1 MSEIHQIERT
11 LASVAMRPSAETA
24 KEAVRF
30 FTACLEQR
38 GYPYKEQVA
47 QEFLALVS
55 LLDYLIIIHSLEHGA
70 LILQTPDMQIT
81 LKPSYD
87 ALNTE
92 EDLSVPSLGVL
103 DALPADAPL
112 TFIIGVNPATIN
124 DKTLAQMSESG
135 QQKLLN
141 VRIEAKGQE
150 RPEPE
155 PTLLPDTIL
164 PSQDLLGSA
173 RKIIANLGL
182 SVDFL
187 ETQVNRLLKNTRQW
201 REEEALL
208 ALTIV
213 FKNVRVVVGLISHNQ
228 LIDKDKL
235 NKLKADLQKE
245 GIQKYTL
252 GVFLIPPASP
262 PADPEHWK
270 QDDKTYKDVPLGSIS
285 QGDLKK
291 AEHLLLQ

>member
-24 KEAVRF
+24 KDAVKF

-38 GYPYKEQVA
+38 RYPRQEQVTK
-47 QEFLALVS
+47 EFLALVP
-55 LLDYLIIIHSLEHGA
+55 LLDYLLIIHGLEHGA
-70 LILQTPDMQIT
+70 LVLQAPDMQIT
-81 LKPSYD
+81 LQPSYD
-87 ALNTE
+87 AFHAE
-92 EDLSVPSLGVL
+92 EDLSIPSLGVL

-112 TFIIGVNPATIN
+112 TFIIGVNSSTIN
-124 DKTLAQMSESG
+124 DPTLAQMSRGS
-135 QQKLLN
+135 QQKLLT
-141 VRIEAKGQE
+141 VKIEAQGQA

-155 PTLLPDTIL
+155 PTLLP
-164 PSQDLLGSA
+164 SQDLVGTT
-173 RKIIANLGL
+173 RRIIANLGL

-187 ETQVNRLLKNTRQW
+187 TAQADRLLKNTRLW

-213 FKNVRVVVGLISHNQ
+213 FKNVRVVIGLMNPTQ
-228 LIDKDKL
+228 PIDENKL
-235 NKLKADLQKE
+235 NKLKAYLKQE

-252 GVFLIPPASP
+252 GVILVPPASP
-262 PADPEHWK
+262 PADPDHWK
-270 QDDKTYKDVPLGSIS
+270 PDDRANIYNDVPLGSIS
-285 QGDLKK
+285 QGELEK